1 MHVTDEDGRTSA
13 RTKKMRTSTT
23 DDTEQICKEFA
34 DTALTVKSESD
45 GEVLQDNIAADNS
58 MSAPASDAEAP
69 ATNEGDESVRYSGAW
84 AKISPNASMKK

>member
-1 MHVTDEDGRTSA
+1 M
-13 RTKKMRTSTT
+13 
-23 DDTEQICKEFA
+23 
-34 DTALTVKSESD
+34 KSESD
-45 GEVLQDNIAADNS
+45 GEVLQDNIAADNR